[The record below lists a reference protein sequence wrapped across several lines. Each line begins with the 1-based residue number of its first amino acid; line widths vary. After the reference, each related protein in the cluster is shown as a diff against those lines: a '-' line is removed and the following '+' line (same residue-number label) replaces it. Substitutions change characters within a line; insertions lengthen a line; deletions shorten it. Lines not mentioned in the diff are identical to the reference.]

1 MKELHDSVSTA
12 RQPHAKPHRTGHT
25 NLQKSLQVNL
35 SRSQQH
41 FSDEIINNTDIEPPQ
56 TIQRSTNVLAWQ
68 YVHGNFDYNKMIL
81 APMGCA
87 VQIYQS
93 SERRTSW
100 GANAIDGWYLQTSP
114 EHYQC
119 HVIYVKQTKSE
130 RMSDTVFFKTKY
142 ITQPTL
148 TQTNII
154 SKALNNLTHVL
165 KGKSNQKG
173 LEQIEALTKLDNILN
188 NVLQTAPPQSKQ
200 AATSNL

>member
-1 MKELHDSVSTA
+1 
-12 RQPHAKPHRTGHT
+12 
-25 NLQKSLQVNL
+25 
-35 SRSQQH
+35 
-41 FSDEIINNTDIEPPQ
+41 
-56 TIQRSTNVLAWQ
+56 
-68 YVHGNFDYNKMIL
+68 MIL

-188 NVLQTAPPQSKQ
+188 NVMQTAPPQSKQ